1 MPHTPDRHEH
11 SEDGEAQDPS
21 ARTGARPDEILAAGA
36 GPVSDEEAVLAYN
49 ANAEDGE
56 PGPDSPAQ
64 D

>member
-1 MPHTPDRHEH
+1 MPHTHDHHDHP
-11 SEDGEAQDPS
+11 EDDGIQDPS
-21 ARTGARPDEILAAGA
+21 ERTGARPDEILADGA

-56 PGPDSPAQ
+56 PSPESPTQ